1 MLGEISFAA
10 DQMIDRTRIKTHVFS
25 EFVSKMAGSHSVKKP
40 QDDLRGVRSHQ
51 IDFMHRN
58 CEQLLKHGER
68 MIETTSNLFANR
80 LHN

>member
-1 MLGEISFAA
+1 
-10 DQMIDRTRIKTHVFS
+10 
-25 EFVSKMAGSHSVKKP
+25 
-40 QDDLRGVRSHQ
+40 VRSHQ